1 MKQEKT
7 KKKEQGNVQKA
18 VRYAREQYTVLSEKK
33 YSTIAGTLVFFL
45 IMSVTPF
52 IFWLTL
58 LFGKLDLELDR
69 LFALPIFASVEKLI
83 VYIRAEATGAHK
95 GASVFLLV
103 ATLYSSTNFFYHL
116 RRSGEIVYG
125 YQKHKHGLLVRI
137 VALVLMFVL
146 MIFSVVAVAVVAG
159 GAFVFSQI
167 FSRPVEL
174 IADYALLLVVSFL
187 VVLGLNA
194 YVCPYRAK
202 VRELLP
208 GTALTVVA
216 WTGAL
221 LGFQVY
227 LLLGNVGRLYGALSA
242 IIVAMLWLYVLMIC
256 FVAGVAIN
264 SERVT
269 SRKEKKF

>member
-1 MKQEKT
+1 MKRIKT
-7 KKKEQGNVQKA
+7 EKKERGNVRKA
-18 VRYAREQYTVLSEKK
+18 VRYAREQYNVLSEKK

-52 IFWLTL
+52 VFWLTL
-58 LFGKLDLELDR
+58 LFGRLELDLDR
-69 LFALPIFASVEKLI
+69 LLALPIFASVEKLI
-83 VYIRAEATGAHK
+83 VYIRTEAEGAHK

-125 YQKHKHGLLVRI
+125 YKKHKHGLLVRI
-137 VALVLMFVL
+137 VALVLMFAL
-146 MIFSVVAVAVVAG
+146 MIFLVLAVAVVAG

-167 FSRPVEL
+167 FSRTVEL
-174 IADYALLLVVSFL
+174 IADYVLLLAVSFL

-194 YVCPYRAK
+194 YVCPYRARL
-202 VRELLP
+202 RELLP

-216 WTGAL
+216 WTGAM

-227 LLLGNVGRLYGALSA
+227 LIFGNVRKLYGALSA
-242 IIVAMLWLYVLMIC
+242 IIIAMLWLYALMIC

-264 SERVT
+264 SERVA
-269 SRKEKKF
+269 SRAEKRF